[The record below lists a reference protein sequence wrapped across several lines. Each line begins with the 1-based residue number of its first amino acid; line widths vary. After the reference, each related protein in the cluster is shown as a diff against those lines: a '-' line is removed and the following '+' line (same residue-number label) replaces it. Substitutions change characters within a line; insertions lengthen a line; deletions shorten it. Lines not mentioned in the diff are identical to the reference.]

1 MERSSNHCTFGE
13 VESKPEDSGFK
24 SPLQRPEHKVQE
36 EAPEM
41 GLTSVRWLARNH
53 SFLCALSLVGL
64 LFPPLYP
71 CHGQI
76 DPLALGRADPLCWE
90 SSSTLLLEMRK
101 PRIADTV
108 SGFWDFMI
116 YLKSSDESK
125 HAALFWVLAQM
136 FWDIY
141 VDCMISRTHGLGR
154 RRFIDDEKELTAL
167 HAQISGRSHVEGQRV
182 NEEKEFVQDWV
193 GIQVY
198 RSGPGITHGKL
209 TKNMGVKRAT

>member
-1 MERSSNHCTFGE
+1 
-13 VESKPEDSGFK
+13 
-24 SPLQRPEHKVQE
+24 
-36 EAPEM
+36 M
-41 GLTSVRWLARNH
+41 GPTSIRRLMSNH
-53 SFLCALSLVGL
+53 SFICALFLVEL
-64 LFPPLYP
+64 LFPPLYS

-90 SSSTLLLEMRK
+90 SSSGLLLEMRK

-116 YLKSSDESK
+116 YLKSSDEAK
-125 HAALFWVLAQM
+125 HAALFWVLAQI

-154 RRFIDDEKELTAL
+154 RRFVEDEKELTAL

-182 NEEKEFVQDWV
+182 KDAEEKEFVQGWI

-198 RSGPGITHGKL
+198 RSGPGIMQSRL
-209 TKNMGVKRAT
+209 AKNMGLKTASTT

>member
-1 MERSSNHCTFGE
+1 
-13 VESKPEDSGFK
+13 
-24 SPLQRPEHKVQE
+24 
-36 EAPEM
+36 M
-41 GLTSVRWLARNH
+41 GLTSKRRLVWNH
-53 SFLCALSLVGL
+53 SLMGTLFLVGL
-64 LFPPLYP
+64 LFPPLYS

-76 DPLALGRADPLCWE
+76 DPLALGRADPQCWE
-90 SSSTLLLEMRK
+90 SSSALLLEMRK

-125 HAALFWVLAQM
+125 HAVLFWVLAQL

-154 RRFIDDEKELTAL
+154 RRFIEDDQELTAL
-167 HAQISGRSHVEGQRV
+167 HAQISGRSFVDGQKV
-182 NEEKEFVQDWV
+182 NDPKEKEFVQDWV

-198 RSGPGITHGKL
+198 RSGPGIMQSRIA
-209 TKNMGVKRAT
+209 KNMGFKRASTI